1 MAKVGIVSC
10 DKWKEKIDEDKRL
23 KLALE
28 NLNIKAKIIS
38 WEEDKLDD
46 YDLLILRSVWGYQNN
61 YKKFKSWLFELKE
74 KDIQLLNNP
83 DMVLTNIQKN
93 KQFNILDNYNI
104 EHINTVFLTSVDLY
118 SVEFS
123 KKLLELAKSNPI
135 VIKPTISG
143 SGENTF
149 LLDVDNINF
158 QIPNTI
164 ELKDVREK
172 FEPLMQENGDLEIM
186 IQPFISEINF
196 GEYSCI
202 FIDGQLTHTM
212 LRFPNVF
219 HAKQKPYLI
228 ENVPKS
234 VLNLAHEVESI
245 LEFQDYL
252 YMRVD
257 MVVVDDIPKIMEV
270 ELAEPDLLTKY
281 IENKNVQN
289 EITKVLSKSINRRMK
304 W

>member
-10 DKWKEKIDEDKRL
+10 DKWKGKIDEDKRL

-28 NLNIKAKIIS
+28 DLGIKAEIIS
-38 WEEDKLDD
+38 WEEDKIDD
-46 YDLLILRSVWGYQNN
+46 YDLLVLRSVWGYQNN
-61 YKKFKSWLFELKE
+61 YEKFKSWLLELKE

-83 DMVLTNIQKN
+83 NMVLTNIQKN

-149 LLDVDNINF
+149 LLDMNNINS

-164 ELKDVREK
+164 ELKEVREK
-172 FEPLMQENGDLEIM
+172 FEPLIQENDDLEIM
-186 IQPFISEINF
+186 IQPYISEINF

-219 HAKQKPYLI
+219 HAKQRPYLI
-228 ENVPKS
+228 EKVPKS
-234 VLNLAHEVESI
+234 VLDLAYKVENI
-245 LEFQDYL
+245 PEFQSYL

-257 MVVVDDIPKIMEV
+257 MVVVDNIPKIMEV

-289 EITKVLSKSINRRMK
+289 EVTKILSKSINRRVK
-304 W
+304 

>member
-10 DKWKEKIDEDKRL
+10 DKWKGKIDEDKRL

-28 NLNIKAKIIS
+28 VLGIKAEIIS
-38 WEEDKLDD
+38 WEEDKIDD
-46 YDLLILRSVWGYQNN
+46 YDLLVLRSVWGYQNN
-61 YKKFKSWLFELKE
+61 YEKFKSWLLELKE

-83 DMVLTNIQKN
+83 NMVLTNIQKN

-149 LLDVDNINF
+149 LLDMNNIDS

-164 ELKDVREK
+164 QLKEVREK
-172 FEPLMQENGDLEIM
+172 FESLIQENDDLEIM
-186 IQPFISEINF
+186 IQPYISEINF
-196 GEYSCI
+196 GEYSCV

-219 HAKQKPYLI
+219 HAKQRPYLI
-228 ENVPKS
+228 E
-234 VLNLAHEVESI
+234 SI
-245 LEFQDYL
+245 
-252 YMRVD
+252 
-257 MVVVDDIPKIMEV
+257 
-270 ELAEPDLLTKY
+270 
-281 IENKNVQN
+281 
-289 EITKVLSKSINRRMK
+289 
-304 W
+304 

>member
-10 DKWKEKIDEDKRL
+10 DKWKGKIDEDKRL

-28 NLNIKAKIIS
+28 NFDIKAEIIS

-46 YDLLILRSVWGYQNN
+46 YDLLVLRSVWGYQNN
-61 YKKFKSWLFELKE
+61 YKKFKLWLLEMKE
-74 KDIQLLNNP
+74 KGIQLLNNP
-83 DMVLTNIQKN
+83 DMILTNIQKN

-104 EHINTVFLTSVDLY
+104 EHIETVFLTSLDLY
-118 SVEFS
+118 SGEFS
-123 KKLLELAKSNPI
+123 KKLLELAKTNPI

-149 LLDVDNINF
+149 LLDMNNINS

-164 ELKDVREK
+164 KFEEVREK
-172 FEPLMQENGDLEIM
+172 FEPLIQENDDLEIM
-186 IQPFISEINF
+186 IQPYISEINS

-202 FIDGQLTHTM
+202 FIDRQLTHTM

-219 HAKQKPYLI
+219 HTKQKPYLI
-228 ENVPKS
+228 EDVPIS
-234 VLNLAHEVESI
+234 VLNLAYKVENI
-245 LEFQDYL
+245 PEFQGYL

-257 MVVVDDIPKIMEV
+257 MVIVDNFPKIMEV

-281 IENKNVQN
+281 IENKSVQN
-289 EITKVLSKSINRRMK
+289 EVTKVLSKSINRRV
-304 W
+304 

>member
-1 MAKVGIVSC
+1 MTKVGIVSC
-10 DKWKEKIDEDKRL
+10 DKWKGKIDEDKRL

-28 NLNIKAKIIS
+28 DLGIKAEIIS

-46 YDLLILRSVWGYQNN
+46 YNLLVLRSVWGYQNN
-61 YKKFKSWLFELKE
+61 YKKFKSWLLELKE
-74 KDIQLLNNP
+74 KGIQLLNNP

-118 SVEFS
+118 LVEFS
-123 KKLLELAKSNPI
+123 KKLLELSKSNPI

-149 LLDVDNINF
+149 LLDMNNINS

-164 ELKDVREK
+164 ELKEVREK
-172 FEPLMQENGDLEIM
+172 FEPLIQENDDLEIM
-186 IQPFISEINF
+186 IQPYISEINF

-219 HAKQKPYLI
+219 HAKQRPYLI

-234 VLNLAHEVESI
+234 VLNLAHKVENI
-245 LEFQDYL
+245 PEFQGYL

-257 MVVVDDIPKIMEV
+257 MVVVDNIPKIMEV

-289 EITKVLSKSINRRMK
+289 EVTKILSKSINRRVK
-304 W
+304 

>member
-10 DKWKEKIDEDKRL
+10 DKWKGKIDEDKRL

-28 NLNIKAKIIS
+28 DLGIKAEIIS
-38 WEEDKLDD
+38 WEEDKIDD
-46 YDLLILRSVWGYQNN
+46 YDLLVLRSVWGYQNN
-61 YKKFKSWLFELKE
+61 YEKFKSWLLELKE

-83 DMVLTNIQKN
+83 NMVLTNIQKN

-149 LLDVDNINF
+149 LLDMNNINS

-164 ELKDVREK
+164 ELKEVREK
-172 FEPLMQENGDLEIM
+172 FEPLIQENDDLEIM
-186 IQPFISEINF
+186 IQPYISEINF
-196 GEYSCI
+196 GEYSCV

-219 HAKQKPYLI
+219 HAKQRPYLI
-228 ENVPKS
+228 ENIPKS
-234 VLNLAHEVESI
+234 VLNLAYKVENI
-245 LEFQDYL
+245 PEFQGYL

-257 MVVVDDIPKIMEV
+257 MVVVNNIPKIMEV

-289 EITKVLSKSINRRMK
+289 EVTRILSKSINRRVK
-304 W
+304 

>member
-10 DKWKEKIDEDKRL
+10 DKWKGKIDEDKRL

-28 NLNIKAKIIS
+28 VLGIKAEIIS
-38 WEEDKLDD
+38 WEEDKIDD
-46 YDLLILRSVWGYQNN
+46 YDLLVLRSVWGYQNN
-61 YKKFKSWLFELKE
+61 YEKFKSWLLELKE

-83 DMVLTNIQKN
+83 NMVLTNIQKN

-149 LLDVDNINF
+149 LLDMNNIDS

-164 ELKDVREK
+164 QLKEVREK
-172 FEPLMQENGDLEIM
+172 FESLIQENDDLEIM
-186 IQPFISEINF
+186 IQPYISEINF
-196 GEYSCI
+196 GEYSCV

-219 HAKQKPYLI
+219 HAKQRPYLI
-228 ENVPKS
+228 EKVPKS
-234 VLNLAHEVESI
+234 VLDLAYKVENI
-245 LEFQDYL
+245 PEFQGYL

-257 MVVVDDIPKIMEV
+257 MVVVNNIPKIMEV

-289 EITKVLSKSINRRMK
+289 EVTKILSKSINRRVK
-304 W
+304 